1 MGGFAMT
8 RTLATA
14 AAMLFLS
21 PILLFAQTPGVS
33 MDEIRIGQTMPYSGN
48 ASAYGVVGRAMAAY
62 FEKVNRERGG
72 INGRKIK
79 FFSLD
84 DGYSPPKTV
93 EQTRK
98 LVEQDDVL
106 MILGSLGTSTNTA
119 IHKYL
124 NVKRVPHLLV
134 TSGADKWADPKTYP
148 WTMPGMVS
156 YQTEASAYARY
167 LLSTRPDAKVAILR
181 QNDDFG
187 KDYETGFRRGL
198 GEAANRMIVA
208 AATYE
213 VTDPTID
220 SQLLALKASGAD
232 AFFSIALGK
241 FASQAISR
249 SHEIGWRPR
258 EFLVPTSST
267 SIKGILEPAGL
278 DRAAGI
284 VTSSTTKS
292 VSDPQWA
299 DDPGMKDYLAFL
311 KEYLPASDPND
322 TSMVTGYNSAII
334 IAHVLGACGDD
345 LSRDSV
351 LRKATSIR
359 GLELPMLLPGIK
371 VDTGPDDY
379 LPYQTIRLQRFN
391 GKSWEL
397 FGEPISG

>member
-1 MGGFAMT
+1 MT
-8 RTLATA
+8 RILATA
-14 AAMLFLS
+14 AAML
-21 PILLFAQTPGVS
+21 LLWPMPVVAQSPGVS
-33 MDEIRIGQTMPYSGN
+33 TDEIRIGQTMPYSGN

-62 FEKVNRERGG
+62 FEKLNRERGG

-106 MILGSLGTSTNTA
+106 MILGSLGTATNTA
-119 IHKYL
+119 IHKYV

-134 TSGADKWADPKTYP
+134 TSGADKWADPNNYP

-167 LLSTRPDAKVAILR
+167 LLSTRPGAKVAILR

-187 KDYETGFRRGL
+187 KDYEAGFRRGL
-198 GEAANRMIVA
+198 GEAAKRMIVA
-208 AATYE
+208 TATYE

-232 AFFSIALGK
+232 AFFSITLGK

-249 SHEIGWRPR
+249 TYEMGWRPR

-299 DDPGMKDYLAFL
+299 DDPGMKGYLGFL

-322 TSMVTGYNSAII
+322 SSMVTGYNSAMI
-334 IAHVLGACGDD
+334 IAHVLTACGDD
-345 LSRDSV
+345 LSRDNV

-359 GLELPMLLPGIK
+359 DLALPMLLPGIK

-391 GKSWEL
+391 GTSWEL

>member
-1 MGGFAMT
+1 MT
-8 RTLATA
+8 RILATA
-14 AAMLFLS
+14 AAML
-21 PILLFAQTPGVS
+21 LLWPMPVVAQSPGVS
-33 MDEIRIGQTMPYSGN
+33 TDEIRIGQTMPYSGN

-62 FEKVNRERGG
+62 FEKLNRERGG

-119 IHKYL
+119 IHKYV

-134 TSGADKWADPKTYP
+134 TSGADKWADPNNYP

-167 LLSTRPDAKVAILR
+167 LLSTRPGAKVAILR

-187 KDYETGFRRGL
+187 KDYEAGFRRGL
-198 GEAANRMIVA
+198 GEAAKRMIVA
-208 AATYE
+208 TATYE

-232 AFFSIALGK
+232 AFFSITLGK

-249 SHEIGWRPR
+249 TYEMGWRPR

-299 DDPGMKDYLAFL
+299 DDPGMKGYLGFL

-322 TSMVTGYNSAII
+322 SSMVTGYNSAMI
-334 IAHVLGACGDD
+334 IAHVLTACGDD
-345 LSRDSV
+345 LSRDNV

-359 GLELPMLLPGIK
+359 DLALPMLLPGIK

-391 GKSWEL
+391 GTSWEL